1 MRGVPRKRKK
11 QMGLKKRMNRL
22 LFSTMIPM
30 ACLLV
35 ILLVIFWQYAGQYNK
50 LSENLAVSSKFNLS
64 FKDELDLEMYY
75 LAIGSKEA
83 SELDDVVGQVEDA
96 QQIMKKLRQNTY
108 HASGVKCLN
117 SLDAYL
123 DNLKKRML
131 QLMAIKEYDKR
142 MEFMDSNIR
151 IITGLIMQEM
161 QNYIYN
167 ESMYLVKVETNL
179 TRRVKILISG
189 MAVLLMATLGIL
201 MRRSFRLTG
210 GIIRPVTEMLDKVK
224 KVGRGNFDVLPVSAE
239 IVEIEELDQGINKMA
254 RRISGLLEN
263 VRQEKEMQHLTELQ
277 LIQAQVNPHFLYN
290 TLDTIVWLV
299 EGGMQ
304 QDAVDMITSLSVF
317 FRTSLSKGKDII
329 PLSEEKRHTLSYL
342 EIQQSR
348 YRDIMEFEINI
359 PPELDE
365 VMVPK
370 LTLQPLAENA
380 LYHGIK
386 NKRGKGKI
394 LIEGFNLGDDMML
407 RVTDNGQG
415 MTPERLYEVQE
426 AIRTGKRAGFGLAAV
441 SERIAL
447 YYGPGYGLKIS
458 STEGE
463 GTVMEVYMAKKI
475 NLDNNS
481 RTVLW
486 PADRDLRR
494 SAK

>member
-1 MRGVPRKRKK
+1 MRGVVPKVKK
-11 QMGLKKRMNRL
+11 QMGLKKKMNRL

-35 ILLVIFWQYAGQYNK
+35 ILLLIFWQYAGQYNK

-83 SELDDVVGQVEDA
+83 SELDDVLGQVEDA
-96 QQIMKKLRQNTY
+96 QNIMEKLRQNTY

-123 DNLKKRML
+123 DNLKKRMV
-131 QLMAIKEYDKR
+131 QLMEIKEYDRR

-167 ESMYLVKVETNL
+167 ESMYLVQVETSL
-179 TRRVKILISG
+179 THRVKILISG
-189 MAVLLMATLGIL
+189 MAVLLLATLGIL

-254 RRISGLLEN
+254 HRISGLLEN

-290 TLDTIVWLV
+290 TLDSLYWQAMEQDNEEIAESILALSQLFRLV
-299 EGGMQ
+299 LSQGKREVTVGQETELVSRYLQIQ
-304 QDAVDMITSLSVF
+304 QMRFSRRLQYEVTVEDAVKQEKIPKLILQPFVENAIVHGFENVSTCCKVTVTAAQRKNRMHFEITDTGIGMSQSQIDEIWEEEPDAYRKQRIGRYAIKNIRERLERRYKEDFILEIKSEVG
-317 FRTSLSKGKDII
+317 KGTTVILEL
-329 PLSEEKRHTLSYL
+329 PCEEK
-342 EIQQSR
+342 
-348 YRDIMEFEINI
+348 
-359 PPELDE
+359 
-365 VMVPK
+365 
-370 LTLQPLAENA
+370 
-380 LYHGIK
+380 
-386 NKRGKGKI
+386 
-394 LIEGFNLGDDMML
+394 
-407 RVTDNGQG
+407 
-415 MTPERLYEVQE
+415 
-426 AIRTGKRAGFGLAAV
+426 
-441 SERIAL
+441 
-447 YYGPGYGLKIS
+447 
-458 STEGE
+458 
-463 GTVMEVYMAKKI
+463 
-475 NLDNNS
+475 
-481 RTVLW
+481 
-486 PADRDLRR
+486 
-494 SAK
+494 

>member
-1 MRGVPRKRKK
+1 MRGVVPKVKK
-11 QMGLKKRMNRL
+11 QMGLEKKMNRL

-30 ACLLV
+30 ACLLA
-35 ILLVIFWQYAGQYNK
+35 ILLLIFWQYAGQYNK

-96 QQIMKKLRQNTY
+96 QEIMEKLRKNTY

-123 DNLKKRML
+123 DNLKKRMV
-131 QLMAIKEYDKR
+131 QLMEIKEYDRR

-167 ESMYLVKVETNL
+167 ESMYLVQVETSL
-179 TRRVKILISG
+179 THRVKILISG
-189 MAVLLMATLGIL
+189 MAVLLLATLGIL

-254 RRISGLLEN
+254 HRISGLLEN

-290 TLDTIVWLV
+290 TLDTIVWLAEAGDQKRV
-299 EGGMQ
+299 VSMVGN
-304 QDAVDMITSLSVF
+304 LSDF
-317 FRTSLSKGKDII
+317 FRTSLNQGKDII
-329 PLSEEKRHTLSYL
+329 SIREELAHVRSYL
-342 EIQQSR
+342 EIQQVR
-348 YRDIMEFEINI
+348 YQDILRYEITVPEDLYEYKI
-359 PPELDE
+359 P
-365 VMVPK
+365 K
-370 LTLQPLAENA
+370 ITIQPLVENA

-386 NKRGKGKI
+386 NKRGQGTITVTGKSK
-394 LIEGFNLGDDMML
+394 ENGFVLYV
-407 RVTDNGQG
+407 RDNGIG
-415 MTPERLYEVQE
+415 MTQERLNEVRAGIQKLSY
-426 AIRTGKRAGFGLAAV
+426 TGKEIYGLYNV
-441 SERIAL
+441 NERIRL
-447 YYGPGYGLKIS
+447 NFGETYGIS
-458 STEGE
+458 IESTYGE
-463 GTVMEVYMAKKI
+463 GTCVSISLPDQWK
-475 NLDNNS
+475 
-481 RTVLW
+481 
-486 PADRDLRR
+486 
-494 SAK
+494 